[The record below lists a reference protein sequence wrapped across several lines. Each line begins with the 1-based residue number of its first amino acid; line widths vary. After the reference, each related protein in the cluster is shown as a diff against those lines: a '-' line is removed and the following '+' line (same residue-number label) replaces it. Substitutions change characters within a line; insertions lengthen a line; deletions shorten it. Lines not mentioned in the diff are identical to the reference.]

1 MPRREPRHP
10 FHKQVKVAGRHLTSL
25 TDFELVDISAAG
37 ARLRSRAVSRLPDA
51 VILVFTKERIIRPAE
66 IRWRKSTE
74 IGVEFTGPPRK
85 FNPAKS

>member
-37 ARLRSRAVSRLPDA
+37 ARLRSRAVSRLPA